1 MWFLLFPAM
10 FPVTKEI
17 SYEELKALV
26 GKSPKLILIDVRSE
40 EEVAKGHIP
49 GSINIPR
56 KSVLYFLIYI
66 YIIYTQ
72 RPLHVCS
79 GDCGFSCSVIYVMFS
94 IFASSLIPSVS
105 TVEGA
110 LKMDPDEFKVR
121 YGVTKPQL
129 DAPELVFHCQIGKR
143 GAMATTK
150 AHELGYVNARN
161 YAGAYSE
168 WSKKE
173 GK

>member
-1 MWFLLFPAM
+1 M

-17 SYEELKALV
+17 SYEELKGLV
-26 GKSPKLILIDVRSE
+26 GKSPNLILIDVRGE

-56 KSVLYFLIYI
+56 KSVLYYLIYMYI
-66 YIIYTQ
+66 YIIHTKNF
-72 RPLHVCS
+72 LHVCS
-79 GDCGFSCSVIYVMFS
+79 GESGFAGSVIYVMFS
-94 IFASSLIPSVS
+94 IFASSLIPSVN

-129 DAPELVFHCQIGKR
+129 DAQELVFHCQIGKR

-150 AHELGYVNARN
+150 AHQLGYV
-161 YAGAYSE
+161 
-168 WSKKE
+168 K
-173 GK
+173 

>member
-1 MWFLLFPAM
+1 YLNSILCLCHGLLCSKHQKSPRKG
-10 FPVTKEI
+10 TKEI

-26 GKSPKLILIDVRSE
+26 GKSPNLILIDVRSE

-49 GSINIPR
+49 GSINIP
-56 KSVLYFLIYI
+56 LN
-66 YIIYTQ
+66 
-72 RPLHVCS
+72 
-79 GDCGFSCSVIYVMFS
+79 
-94 IFASSLIPSVS
+94 

-110 LKMDPDEFKVR
+110 LKMNPDEFKVR
-121 YGVTKPQL
+121 YGVTKPLL

-150 AHELGYVNARN
+150 AHQLGYVNARN